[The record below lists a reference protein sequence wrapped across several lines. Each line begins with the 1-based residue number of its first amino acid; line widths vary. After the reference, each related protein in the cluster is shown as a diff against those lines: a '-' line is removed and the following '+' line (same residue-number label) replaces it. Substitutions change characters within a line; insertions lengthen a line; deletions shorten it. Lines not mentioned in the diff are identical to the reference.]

1 VGGVISPTC
10 VVAGGRPR
18 LDIDVFGPDGL
29 VRLDLLRAR
38 TRYYLG
44 VDLGKEQSHSA
55 MVVVERAELVYRQEM
70 RDPVTMQFPTETRY
84 FVRHAERFP
93 LGVPFTDV
101 ATRIRELVRRPPLQ
115 GWVKVVVDGTAVG
128 AAVLEM
134 LRGNGGLGCR
144 LIPVVITGG
153 DRTSVSPGPDGSG
166 YTVPKRDLLH
176 GLVVAFENEWLEM
189 AGSIGPALEVMV
201 QELRSVRGGRNGG
214 FSGMSGAPT
223 DDMVLALSLAWWRA
237 KREQGWLG

>member
-1 VGGVISPTC
+1 MISGGGT
-10 VVAGGRPR
+10 VAGGKPR
-18 LDIDVFGPDGL
+18 LDIQVFGPDGQ

-44 VDLGKEQSHSA
+44 VDLGKERSHSA
-55 MVVVERAELVYRQEM
+55 MVVIERAELLYRHEM
-70 RDPVTMQFPTETRY
+70 RDPVTLQFPTETRY

-101 ATRIRELVRRPPLQ
+101 ATRVRELVRQPPLQ
-115 GWVKVVVDGTAVG
+115 GWVKVIVDGTGVG

-134 LRGNGGLGCR
+134 MRGNGGLQCR

-153 DRTSVSPGPDGSG
+153 DRSSVTPGPDGRG

-201 QELRSVRGGRNGG
+201 QELRSVRIRGNGG
-214 FSGMSGAPT
+214 GGGYSGLSGAPT
-223 DDMVLALSLAWWRA
+223 DDMVLALSLAWWGA
-237 KREQGWLG
+237 KREQGWL